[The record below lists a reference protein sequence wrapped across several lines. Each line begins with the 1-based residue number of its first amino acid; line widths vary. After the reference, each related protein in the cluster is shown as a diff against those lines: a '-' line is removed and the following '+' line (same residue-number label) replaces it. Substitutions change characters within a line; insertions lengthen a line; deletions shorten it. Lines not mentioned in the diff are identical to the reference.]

1 MRKLTF
7 IQPKLQIEEDNN
19 DPNYCKLKIHP
30 LERGYGMTIGNALR
44 RVMLSSLPGA
54 AIVAVSIEGVE
65 HEFAG
70 VPYIYEDVTEII
82 LNLKNV
88 VLTINDDKNA
98 KGDYGDE
105 NAIYRLELIEELPS
119 INDQWKKGV
128 PEDKLVY
135 SKEIT
140 AEHISTTSSEIIRIV
155 NPDQKICTLLAGGK
169 IKMELF
175 ARNGVGYVSA
185 DENKRFCKEG
195 SARVISRLPIDSIF
209 TPIKRCRYDVAKLRY
224 EDNFDCDEL
233 TFEVWTNGSIKPTN
247 AVSLAAHFLVEHFQ
261 ILEDLNVY
269 IKERAYIMQK
279 EEKVSNKKL
288 DKKIEDL
295 DLSVRSYNC
304 LKRANINTVG
314 ELTQKTVEE
323 MMKVRNLGRKSLKEV
338 IEKLRDIGLSLKS
351 DDGYADLTEG
361 EDKETIDNDE
371 PELNDNAPL
380 LDINLSVALYNTL
393 KKQNIVTVGDLISK
407 TTDELKEDFGLDAK
421 QIKEIEEKL
430 KAKGLTLSE

>member
-7 IQPKLQIEEDNN
+7 IQPKLHIEEDNN
-19 DPNYCKLKIHP
+19 DPNYCKLKIYP

-54 AIVAVSIEGVE
+54 AIVTVSIEGVE
-65 HEFAG
+65 HEFTG
-70 VPYIYEDVTEII
+70 IPYIYEDVTEII
-82 LNLKNV
+82 LNLKNII
-88 VLTINDDKNA
+88 LTINDDKNA

-105 NAIYRLELIEELPS
+105 IVTYRLELIEELPS
-119 INDQWKKGV
+119 LSEQRKKGIS
-128 PEDKLVY
+128 EDKLVH

-140 AEHISTTSSEIIRIV
+140 AAHISTTSSEIIRIV
-155 NPDQKICTLLAGGK
+155 NPEQKICTLLAGGK

-175 ARNGVGYVSA
+175 ARNGVGYVNA
-185 DENKRFCKEG
+185 DDNKRFCKEG
-195 SARVISRLPIDSIF
+195 SSRVINRLPIDSIF
-209 TPIKRCRYDVAKLRY
+209 TPIKRCRYDVVKSRY
-224 EDNFDCDEL
+224 EDNFDIDEL
-233 TFEVWTNGSIKPTN
+233 IFEVWTNGSIKPTN

-351 DDGYADLTEG
+351 DDGYNDFAEGDDKDVTDKDEQDLDENAPPLDTGLSVGLYNALKRQNINTIGDLT
-361 EDKETIDNDE
+361 
-371 PELNDNAPL
+371 
-380 LDINLSVALYNTL
+380 
-393 KKQNIVTVGDLISK
+393 SK
-407 TTDELKEDFGLDAK
+407 TVAELKEEFGFDAK
-421 QIKEIEEKL
+421 QIKEIENML
-430 KAKGLTLSE
+430 KAKGLSLSD

>member
-1 MRKLTF
+1 
-7 IQPKLQIEEDNN
+7 
-19 DPNYCKLKIHP
+19 
-30 LERGYGMTIGNALR
+30 
-44 RVMLSSLPGA
+44 
-54 AIVAVSIEGVE
+54 
-65 HEFAG
+65 
-70 VPYIYEDVTEII
+70 
-82 LNLKNV
+82 
-88 VLTINDDKNA
+88 
-98 KGDYGDE
+98 
-105 NAIYRLELIEELPS
+105 
-119 INDQWKKGV
+119 
-128 PEDKLVY
+128 
-135 SKEIT
+135 
-140 AEHISTTSSEIIRIV
+140 
-155 NPDQKICTLLAGGK
+155 
-169 IKMELF
+169 
-175 ARNGVGYVSA
+175 
-185 DENKRFCKEG
+185 
-195 SARVISRLPIDSIF
+195 
-209 TPIKRCRYDVAKLRY
+209 
-224 EDNFDCDEL
+224 
-233 TFEVWTNGSIKPTN
+233 FEVWTNGSIKPTN